1 MNLTEL
7 LGTDSLIDSKDLL
20 QLLVRLGFNLVVTS
34 AIVGL
39 YYRLY
44 RNREF
49 VFTYFV
55 FNVITFTL
63 CASLRKVPI
72 ELGFALGL
80 FAVFG
85 ILRYRTEEIK
95 LRDLNYQFVV
105 IGIGIL
111 NAVANK
117 KVSFAELVAV
127 NLIVAGMCFVLELMP
142 SMRHSRVMPVF
153 YDNLALLH
161 PGKEAALHA
170 DLGQRLGVTVT
181 RVAVHRIDTLR
192 DAAEVTVFYT
202 LADAAAAPTS
212 TPGASS

>member
-1 MNLTEL
+1 MTFSAMFGTE
-7 LGTDSLIDSKDLL
+7 DLL
-20 QLLVRLGFNLVVTS
+20 DVKDFVQLLCRLGFNLFF
-34 AIVGL
+34 VGL
-39 YYRLY
+39 IVLLYFRLY

-49 VFTYFV
+49 IFTYFV

-105 IGIGIL
+105 IGLGIV

-117 KVSFAELVAV
+117 KVSFAELLAV
-127 NLIVAGMCFVLELMP
+127 NVVIVGMCYVLELAP
-142 SMRHSRVMPVF
+142 SLRHDRVLPVL
-153 YDNLALLH
+153 YDNLPLLQ
-161 PGKEAALHA
+161 PGRQAELYA
-170 DLGQRLGVTVT
+170 DLGKRFGVKVQQ
-181 RVAVHRIDTLR
+181 VQIHRIDTLR
-192 DAAEVTVFYT
+192 DAAEITVFYA
-202 LADAAAAPTS
+202 LPEPS
-212 TPGASS
+212 RPEKSS

>member
-1 MNLTEL
+1 MSFTTM
-7 LGTDSLIDSKDLL
+7 LGTENLLDPKDFV
-20 QLLVRLGFNLVVTS
+20 QLLCRLGFNLFF
-34 AIVGL
+34 VGL
-39 YYRLY
+39 IVLLYFRLY

-49 VFTYFV
+49 IFTYFV

-105 IGIGIL
+105 IGIGIV

-117 KVSFAELVAV
+117 KVSFAEVVFV
-127 NLIVAGMCFVLELMP
+127 NVVIVGMCYLLELWP
-142 SMRHSRVMPVF
+142 ALRHDRVLPVL
-153 YDNLALLH
+153 YDNLSLLH
-161 PGKEAALHA
+161 PGKEPELFA
-170 DLGQRLGVTVT
+170 DLGKRFGV
-181 RVAVHRIDTLR
+181 RVQQVQIHRIDTLR
-192 DAAEVTVFYT
+192 DAAEITVFYA
-202 LADAAAAPTS
+202 LPELPTQEPPS
-212 TPGASS
+212 

>member
-1 MNLTEL
+1 MNFTTI
-7 LGTDSLIDSKDLL
+7 LGTESLLDPKDFV
-20 QLLVRLGFNLVVTS
+20 QLLARLGFNLFF
-34 AIVGL
+34 VGL
-39 YYRLY
+39 IVLLYFRLY

-49 VFTYFV
+49 IFTYFV

-105 IGIGIL
+105 IGIGIV

-117 KVSFAELVAV
+117 KVSFAEILAV
-127 NLIVAGMCFVLELMP
+127 NVVIVSMCYLLELWP
-142 SMRHSRVMPVF
+142 ALRHDRVLPVL
-153 YDNLALLH
+153 YDNLSLLH
-161 PGKEAALHA
+161 PGKEAELFA
-170 DLGQRLGVTVT
+170 DLGKRLGV
-181 RVAVHRIDTLR
+181 RVQQVQIHRIDTLR
-192 DAAEVTVFYT
+192 DAAEVTVFYA
-202 LADAAAAPTS
+202 LPEPPNQEKPS
-212 TPGASS
+212 